1 LREGVGRIALVID
14 REGGLEALVL
24 QVGIELRHLL
34 GQHHALVDDRPAAQ
48 RTEIQFLDTGGG
60 GGLLDPAADDV
71 KLALEGL
78 LVHALGVGD
87 DDLLD
92 LGPGRVGLLAEQV
105 TSTGTWRQP

>member
-1 LREGVGRIALVID
+1 MID
-14 REGGLEALVL
+14 RQDSEAEVQL
-24 QVGIELRHLL
+24 
-34 GQHHALVDDRPAAQ
+34 
-48 RTEIQFLDTGGG
+48 LDTCGR

-92 LGPGRVGLLAEQV
+92 LGPGRVGLLAQHGHI
-105 TSTGTWRQP
+105 TGTWRQP

>member
-1 LREGVGRIALVID
+1 MID
-14 REGGLEALVL
+14 RQDSE
-24 QVGIELRHLL
+24 QRYKLL
-34 GQHHALVDDRPAAQ
+34 DPGS
-48 RTEIQFLDTGGG
+48 G

-92 LGPGRVGLLAEQV
+92 LGPGRVGLFAQHV
-105 TSTGTWRQP
+105 DIHRHVRQP